1 MQYLIPRVWISSI
14 GYYGE
19 LELSFSQ
26 SMQIPDDLKYI
37 NDTVLD
43 LSVKALDPERYEFLD
58 FTWSVVEFSSN
69 KWKLQLE
76 FENTLYVSMDREGRD
91 QLILTVKDQLPLLSE
106 EGLYVDNQSTSVYYI
121 PPQITYTTTVANIE
135 SAAQDTG
142 KVIGILTPT
151 TLFSTILVGS
161 MSLCWG
167 LINTLQIV
175 SHLPMIEVQIPA
187 NAKMIFDVTFGVA
200 SFDNPVTVAIEDW
213 ALIKLQVFFAVKENV
228 TPISENANVRREL
241 QGTFSSINTA
251 MLNQTLLSNGYESI
265 NLRENMILPVMWVIL
280 IIFIALCGA
289 ILHRLLIKYN
299 VIQRIWK
306 YVKQN
311 LFWNSFIRPGLESY
325 TEIIMALAIRLL
337 AFNLVTASDGI
348 SSIIAVVLFITA
360 MIAPIIT
367 YFFLYKM
374 YRKPMNDRLDK
385 QLTMSQSSITHV
397 SYMKSKEFNDK
408 FGSLTLNLN
417 VRKQGALLYNVI
429 FMLRRIAILFIIF
442 VPPLFGF
449 SHQQRLLLIILECYV
464 FFYVAAVQP
473 FADPVL
479 NQLDLVNETVILL
492 ITYFMII
499 YSDFV
504 PDIETRFLM
513 GWCNLVLIMCLMAV
527 TIFIISSNQIYLLYR
542 DLKLKYIK
550 YKLKKGIIQRMK

>member
-1 MQYLIPRVWISSI
+1 
-14 GYYGE
+14 
-19 LELSFSQ
+19 
-26 SMQIPDDLKYI
+26 MQIPDDLKYI

-213 ALIKLQVFFAVKENV
+213 ALIKLQVFFAVKESV
-228 TPISENANVRREL
+228 APVSKNANV
-241 QGTFSSINTA
+241 
-251 MLNQTLLSNGYESI
+251 
-265 NLRENMILPVMWVIL
+265 
-280 IIFIALCGA
+280 
-289 ILHRLLIKYN
+289 
-299 VIQRIWK
+299 QR
-306 YVKQN
+306 
-311 LFWNSFIRPGLESY
+311 
-325 TEIIMALAIRLL
+325 
-337 AFNLVTASDGI
+337 
-348 SSIIAVVLFITA
+348 
-360 MIAPIIT
+360 
-367 YFFLYKM
+367 
-374 YRKPMNDRLDK
+374 
-385 QLTMSQSSITHV
+385 
-397 SYMKSKEFNDK
+397 
-408 FGSLTLNLN
+408 
-417 VRKQGALLYNVI
+417 
-429 FMLRRIAILFIIF
+429 
-442 VPPLFGF
+442 
-449 SHQQRLLLIILECYV
+449 
-464 FFYVAAVQP
+464 
-473 FADPVL
+473 
-479 NQLDLVNETVILL
+479 
-492 ITYFMII
+492 
-499 YSDFV
+499 
-504 PDIETRFLM
+504 
-513 GWCNLVLIMCLMAV
+513 
-527 TIFIISSNQIYLLYR
+527 
-542 DLKLKYIK
+542 
-550 YKLKKGIIQRMK
+550 